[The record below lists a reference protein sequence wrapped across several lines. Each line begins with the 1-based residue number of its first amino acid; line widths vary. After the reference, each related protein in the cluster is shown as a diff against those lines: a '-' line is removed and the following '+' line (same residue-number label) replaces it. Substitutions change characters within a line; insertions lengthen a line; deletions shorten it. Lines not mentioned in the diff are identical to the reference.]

1 MTTAKYKQEKWSLE
15 DLFTDIDSPDMQE
28 TREKLE
34 GIVQSFEGVRDK
46 LVPDMAEGEFVEI
59 LDAIEQAT
67 RLLSRLYGYG
77 YFRFSEDTQDQKAQT
92 YFGQVQQL
100 LAEFENRT
108 LFFTLW
114 WKSLDDDQAE
124 RLMTASG
131 DYQYWLEAVRLEKP
145 YTLSEAEEKVIN
157 IKNVNGPKALYNLY
171 ESITNRYTF
180 NLEVDGEVKELTRG
194 ELSVYVY
201 NPDPNLRAA
210 AYKELLR
217 VYDQDVTV
225 LGQIYQ
231 YLLRDWYSENLGLRG
246 YASPIAVRNLSND
259 VPDEVV
265 ASLLEVCRTNAPLFQ
280 RYFKLKARWLGMD
293 QLRRYDIYATVV
305 ESEKT
310 YEYSDATE
318 MVFDSLRKF
327 DPSLEKMAKRVF
339 DEHHYDGEIRKGK
352 QSGAYSGTIEPSLT
366 PWILHSFQGRLNDLA
381 TMAHELG
388 HAIHSM
394 LAEHHT
400 ALTQSPSLPLA
411 ETAST
416 FCEMLLTDHL
426 LEQDPDPEVQRDLLF
441 RQMDDAYATIMRQAY
456 FAMFERSAHKKVN
469 EGASVDDLSQVYF
482 ENLQEQ
488 FAESLDLTDDFRQEW
503 IAIPHFYDR
512 PFYVY
517 AYAFGQLLVLSLYQQ
532 YLQEGEAFKPS
543 YLEIL
548 AAGGSDSPVRILERA
563 AIDVHSADFWQGG
576 FDVLE
581 KALERLEGI
590 EIVT

>member
-1 MTTAKYKQEKWSLE
+1 MTTAKYKQEIWNLE
-15 DLFTDIDSPDMQE
+15 DLFTGIDSSDMQE

-34 GIVQSFEGVRDK
+34 GIIQKIEGVRDK
-46 LVPDMAEGEFVEI
+46 LAPELAEGELVKI
-59 LDAIEQAT
+59 LDDLDLAT

-77 YFRFSEDTQDQKAQT
+77 LLRFTGDTQDQKAQT

-114 WKSLDDDQAE
+114 WKSLDDEQAE
-124 RLMTASG
+124 RLMSASG

-180 NLEVDGEVKELTRG
+180 NLEVEGEVKELTRG
-194 ELSVYVY
+194 ELSVYVF
-201 NPDPNLRAA
+201 NPDPDLRAA
-210 AYKELLR
+210 AYKELFR
-217 VYDQDVTV
+217 VYDQDAIV

-231 YLLRDWYSENLGLRG
+231 YLLRDWFSENLGLRG
-246 YASPIAVRNLSND
+246 YNSPIAVRNLSND

-265 ASLLEVCRTNAPLFQ
+265 DSLLEVCRANAPLFQ
-280 RYFKLKARWLGMD
+280 RYFQLKARWLGMEK
-293 QLRRYDIYATVV
+293 LRRYDIYATVV
-305 ESEKT
+305 ETEKT
-310 YEYSDATE
+310 YDYSDAVR
-318 MVFDSLRKF
+318 MVFDSIRQF
-327 DPSLEKMAKRVF
+327 DPGVEKLAKRVL

-352 QSGAYSGTIEPSLT
+352 QSGAFSLTVEPDLT
-366 PWILHSFQGRLNDLA
+366 PWIKHSYQGQLNDLA

-400 ALTQSPSLPLA
+400 ALTQGPSLPLA

-416 FCEMLLTDHL
+416 FCEMLLTDYL
-426 LEQDPDPEVQRDLLF
+426 LDQDPDPEVQRDLLF
-441 RQMDDAYATIMRQAY
+441 KQMDDAYATIMRQAY
-456 FAMFERSAHKKVN
+456 FAIFERTAHEKVHA
-469 EGASVDDLSQVYF
+469 GASVDDLSQVYF
-482 ENLQEQ
+482 EDLKEQ
-488 FAESLDLTDDFRQEW
+488 FGDSLDLTDDFRQEW
-503 IAIPHFYDR
+503 IAIPHFFDR

-532 YLQEGEAFKPS
+532 YLQEGESFKPR

-548 AAGGSDSPVRILERA
+548 AAGGSDSPVRILDRA
-563 AIDVHSADFWQGG
+563 GIDIRSAEFWQGG

-581 KALERLEGI
+581 KALERLEAI
-590 EIVT
+590 EIVK

>member
-1 MTTAKYKQEKWSLE
+1 
-15 DLFTDIDSPDMQE
+15 MQE

-34 GIVQSFEGVRDK
+34 GIVQNIESVRAK
-46 LVPDMAEGEFVEI
+46 LAPDMAEGEFVKI
-59 LDAIEQAT
+59 LDDLEQAT
-67 RLLSRLYGYG
+67 RLISRLYGYG
-77 YFRFSEDTQDQKAQT
+77 LLRFTGDTQDQKAQT

-114 WKSLDDDQAE
+114 WKSLEDEQAE
-124 RLMTASG
+124 RFMSASV

-145 YTLSEAEEKVIN
+145 YTLSEPEEKVIN

-180 NLEVDGEVKELTRG
+180 KLEVEGEVKELTRG
-194 ELSVYVY
+194 ELAVYVF
-201 NPDPNLRAA
+201 NPDPDLRAA
-210 AYKELLR
+210 AYKELFR
-217 VYDQDVTV
+217 VYDEDVTV

-231 YLLRDWYSENLGLRG
+231 YLLRDWHSENLGLRG
-246 YASPIAVRNLSND
+246 YTSPIAVRNLSND
-259 VPDEVV
+259 VPDDVID
-265 ASLLEVCRTNAPLFQ
+265 SLLEVCRTNAPLFQ
-280 RYFKLKARWLGMD
+280 RYFQLKARWLGID

-305 ESEKT
+305 KTEKI
-310 YEYSDATE
+310 YDYSDAAQ
-318 MVFDSLRKF
+318 MVFDSLHQF
-327 DPSLEKMAKRVF
+327 DPSVEKMAKRVLG
-339 DEHHYDGEIRKGK
+339 EHHYDSEIRKGK
-352 QSGAYSGTIEPSLT
+352 QSGAFSLTIEPGLT
-366 PWILHSFQGRLNDLA
+366 PWIKQSYQGQLNDLA

-416 FCEMLLTDHL
+416 FCEMLLTDYL
-426 LEQDPDPEVQRDLLF
+426 LDQDPDPEVQRDLLF

-456 FAMFERSAHKKVN
+456 FALFERSAHEKVH
-469 EGASVDDLSQVYF
+469 EGASVDDLSRVYF

-488 FAESLDLTDDFRQEW
+488 FGDSLDLTDDFRQEW
-503 IAIPHFYDR
+503 IAIPHFFDR

-532 YLQEGEAFKPS
+532 YLQEGESFKPR

-548 AAGGSDSPVRILERA
+548 AAGGSASPVRILERA
-563 AIDVHSADFWQGG
+563 GIDIRSADFWQGG

-581 KALERLEGI
+581 KALERLEAI

>member
-1 MTTAKYKQEKWSLE
+1 MTKYKQEKWSLE
-15 DLFTDIDSPDMQE
+15 DLFPDIDSPEMQD

-34 GIVQSFEGVRDK
+34 GMVQNIESVRNK
-46 LVPDMAEGEFVEI
+46 LAPDMAEGEFVKI
-59 LDAIEQAT
+59 LDALDQAV
-67 RLLSRLYGYG
+67 RLVSRLYGYG
-77 YFRFSEDTQDQKAQT
+77 ILRFYGDTQDQKAQT

-100 LAEFENRT
+100 LAEYENRT

-114 WKSLDDDQAE
+114 WKSLEDAQAE

-180 NLEVDGEVKELTRG
+180 NLEVEGEVKELTRG
-194 ELSVYVY
+194 ELQTYVF
-201 NPDPNLRAA
+201 NTDPDLRSA
-210 AYKELLR
+210 AYKELFR
-217 VYDQDVTV
+217 VFDQDAAV
-225 LGQIYQ
+225 LGQVYQ
-231 YLLRDWYSENLGLRG
+231 YLLRDWHSENLGLRG
-246 YASPIAVRNLSND
+246 YTSPIAVRNLSND

-265 ASLLEVCRTNAPLFQ
+265 DSLLKVCRTNAPLFQ
-280 RYFKLKARWLGMD
+280 RYFQLKARWLGMG
-293 QLRRYDIYATVV
+293 QLRRYDIYAAVV
-305 ESEKT
+305 KTEKT
-310 YEYSDATE
+310 YDYSEAAK
-318 MVFDSLRKF
+318 MVFDSLHQF

-339 DEHHYDGEIRKGK
+339 DERHLDGEIRKGK
-352 QSGAYSGTIEPSLT
+352 QSGAFSLTIEPGLT
-366 PWILHSFQGRLNDLA
+366 PWIKQSFQGQLNDLA

-400 ALTQSPSLPLA
+400 ALTQSSSLPLA

-426 LEQDPDPEVQRDLLF
+426 LNEDPDPEVQRDLLF

-456 FAMFERSAHKKVN
+456 FAMFERSAHEKVH

-488 FAESLDLTDDFRQEW
+488 FGASLDLTDDFRQEW
-503 IAIPHFYDR
+503 VAIPHFFDR

-517 AYAFGQLLVLSLYQQ
+517 AYTFGQLLVLSLYQQ
-532 YLQEGEAFKPS
+532 YLREGESFKPR

-548 AAGGSDSPVRILERA
+548 AAGGSDSPARILDRA
-563 AIDVHSADFWQGG
+563 GIDIRSADFWQGG
-576 FDVLE
+576 FDVL
-581 KALERLEGI
+581 KTALARLEAI
-590 EIVT
+590 EIPK